1 MFQYDLAMVKLEFSE
16 NSEIAN
22 CIMQILQEHL
32 RILYLLMVIRTL
44 HESTLMKKKRKMEK
58 EKKEAKKFKVNLM
71 NALKV

>member
-1 MFQYDLAMVKLEFSE
+1 MVKLEFSE

-44 HESTLMKKKRKMEK
+44 HESTLMKKKERKMEK